1 MMAYQVTL
9 NPSGHTFS
17 ADEGTLLL
25 EAGLNQGIGLP
36 YGCKSG
42 VCGSCKGKVIAGEVT
57 HGNADQRALTPEE
70 RAQGVTLLCCATAH
84 SDLTIEIRE
93 IAGAS
98 DYPVKIMPARVQ
110 SMTAA
115 APEVMILQLKLPAS
129 DKLRFRPGQYVDILL
144 RDGQRRGFSIANAPE
159 DEDFLELHI
168 RRVAGGLFTEQVF
181 SSMKP
186 RDILRLEG
194 PLGSFFLQDDSAAP
208 IIFLAGGTGFAP
220 IKSIVEHAIK
230 NDMTRPMH
238 LYWGANTRD
247 GLYLDALAQ
256 SWAEHHANF
265 RYTPVVA
272 ADPPPAGWTGRTGLV
287 HHALMADYP
296 DLSKHQVYACGGP
309 AMIDAARVDLF
320 GLCAL
325 PAEAF
330 FADAFTF
337 STAPAKGIAP

>member
-17 ADEGTLLL
+17 ADEGTHLL
-25 EAGLNQGIGLP
+25 EAGLNQGVSLP

-42 VCGSCKGKVIAGEVT
+42 VCGSCKGKVISGQVS
-57 HGNADQRALTPEE
+57 HGNADQHALTPDE

-98 DYPVKIMPARVQ
+98 DYPVKIMPARIQ
-110 SMTAA
+110 SMTTA
-115 APEVMILQLKLPAS
+115 APEVMILRLKLPAS

-144 RDGQRRGFSIANAPE
+144 RDGQRRSFSIANAPE
-159 DEDFLELHI
+159 DEEFMELHV
-168 RRVAGGLFTEQVF
+168 RRVAGGQFTEQVF

-194 PLGSFFLQDDSAAP
+194 PLGSFFLQEDAAAP

-220 IKSIVEHAIK
+220 IKAIVEHAIK

-238 LYWGANTRD
+238 LYWGANTPD
-247 GLYLDALAQ
+247 GLYLDALAR
-256 SWAEHHANF
+256 SWAEDHANF

-287 HHALMADYP
+287 HEALMADYP

-309 AMIDAARVDLF
+309 AMVDAARIDLL

-337 STAPAKGIAP
+337 STAPAQGIAP